1 MIFMTCSKVT
11 PAFGESIASTPVIL
25 GCGGVDWPRA
35 MGARTIANASSRY
48 DISIFIFQLLG
59 FLTEI
64 CVLFWYRWVPHTNLD
79 AGEEKRLLRAKKLA
93 KKRKGHGNSQRSWYY
108 TVPASQGECDGYGI
122 DVQTPPGR
130 WR

>member
-93 KKRKGHGNSQRSWYY
+93 KKRKSSRKLSNMVVLCGTSVSRR
-108 TVPASQGECDGYGI
+108 VMAMAS
-122 DVQTPPGR
+122 
-130 WR
+130 